1 MHIAGSSSWSSALAG
16 RSRRCGRLLASGR
29 DLDEKPWL
37 RRQDGSVLVISIS
50 LLAIM
55 LTIGLASFA
64 LSDTGQVRAR
74 EQREREVALS
84 LAEAV
89 LYSQGFALASTWP
102 GNATGGAAMPT
113 VCTSA
118 QIVAYCPD
126 PRTLASANAGGS
138 GYANFTSVDVAAN
151 TTWTTR
157 IRDNGGP
164 ISDAFVSSQAD
175 SPQSGTNVATGA
187 AYTCPAPCKWDA
199 NGDLML
205 WVQARAVVRGRPRS
219 IVALLRREQ
228 FNEAFG
234 GGNTVTAGSFSMTNS
249 GNKTIIDAQGSQVA
263 VRCTDVGASCTD
275 YDANKNQV
283 IPPAIIRNPDMPNAL
298 TPQQLARFK
307 IAAQSANPPTYFTS
321 CQAGLT
327 GGIVFIDVPA
337 TTVCSDSSS
346 AVYNTPES
354 PGLFIMPRG
363 SFELGG
369 TMYGLIY
376 MGNEQNSSGT
386 VLTLDANSYVIGGIA
401 VDGPGRLIVGQA
413 SGPRP
418 TVTFLPNAFTAPKT
432 YGTTGLV
439 QNTWRELPPT

>member
-1 MHIAGSSSWSSALAG
+1 MHIV
-16 RSRRCGRLLASGR
+16 RLLKLVVDAR
-29 DLDEKPWL
+29 
-37 RRQDGSVLVISIS
+37 RRQARLRLGQQEGSALVISIS

-55 LTIGLASFA
+55 LTIGLASYA

-74 EQREREVALS
+74 EQREREVALN

-89 LYSQGFALASTWP
+89 LYSQGFALASAWP
-102 GNATGGAAMPT
+102 GNATGGATLPS

-118 QIVAYCPD
+118 AVVTYCPD
-126 PRTLASANAGGS
+126 PRTLAIANGGAAS
-138 GYANFTSVDVAAN
+138 ANFTSVDVAAD

-164 ISDAFVSSQAD
+164 IADAFVYSQAD
-175 SPQSGTNVATGA
+175 AAQSGTNVRTGA
-187 AYTCPAPCKWDA
+187 AYTCPGPCKWDA

-205 WVQARAVVRGRPRS
+205 WVQARAVVRGRPRN
-219 IVALLRREQ
+219 IVGLLRREQ
-228 FNEAFG
+228 FDEAFG
-234 GGNTVTAGSFSMTNS
+234 GGNTVTAGSFAITNS

-263 VRCTDVGASCTD
+263 VRCTTTDTSCTD
-275 YDANKNQV
+275 YDAGKSQV
-283 IPPAIIRNPDMPNAL
+283 MPPAIVRNPDIPPAL
-298 TPQQLARFK
+298 TPEQVARFK
-307 IAAQSANPPTYFTS
+307 VAAQSANPPTYFTS
-321 CQAGLT
+321 CQPGLS

-337 TTVCSDSSS
+337 TTECTDSSS
-346 AVYNTPES
+346 AVYNTAES

-363 SFELGG
+363 TFQLGG
-369 TMYGLIY
+369 TMYGLIH

-401 VDGPGRLIVGQA
+401 VEGAGRLVVGQA
-413 SGPRP
+413 SGSRP
-418 TVTFLPNAFTAPKT
+418 TISFLPNAFTSPKT